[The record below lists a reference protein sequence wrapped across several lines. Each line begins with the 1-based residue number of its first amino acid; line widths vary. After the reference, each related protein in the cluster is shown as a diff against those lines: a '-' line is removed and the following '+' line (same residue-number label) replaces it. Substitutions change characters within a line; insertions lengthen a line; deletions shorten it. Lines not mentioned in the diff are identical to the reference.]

1 MSAAAAL
8 LLSRPAL
15 TAAVARTQRS
25 SADVSSRGTTHV
37 VGQPGEWIGITNYDT
52 AGFAGRHG
60 LFSFGSGLDSVVS
73 AQTGSLTR

>member
-15 TAAVARTQRS
+15 TAVARTQRS
-25 SADVSSRGTTHV
+25 SADVSNRGTTHV

>member
-1 MSAAAAL
+1 
-8 LLSRPAL
+8 
-15 TAAVARTQRS
+15 
-25 SADVSSRGTTHV
+25 VSNRGTTHV

>member
-1 MSAAAAL
+1 MPPLPCFSPDRR
-8 LLSRPAL
+8 SRPL
-15 TAAVARTQRS
+15 LVQRS
-25 SADVSSRGTTHV
+25 SADVSNRGTTHV

-60 LFSFGSGLDSVVS
+60 LFSFGSGLDHVVS